1 MGGLVLLAQAK
12 GDPLREPEV
21 ILGTAGIAVALLVGA
36 FAIWLVD
43 RWRKKA
49 TAQRDAAEELT
60 DFRVMFQRGEITE
73 DEYAKL
79 RSKVAKRVQAA
90 AAKAKEGIVDLA
102 TGEIVSPGGTPPPQ
116 PPPETKGDGSRSPP
130 V

>member
-1 MGGLVLLAQAK
+1 MARLVLLAQVK
-12 GDPLREPEV
+12 GDPFREPEV

-49 TAQRDAAEELT
+49 TAERDAAEELT
-60 DFRVMFQRGEITE
+60 DFRAMFQRGEITE

-79 RSKVAKRVQAA
+79 RSKVAKRVQEA
-90 AAKAKEGIVDLA
+90 AAKAKEGIIDLA

-116 PPPETKGDGSRSPP
+116 PPPGTKGDGSRSPP